1 MSPVTNITAA
11 ANSSSA
17 CDAWITAPPTK
28 SCGVGV
34 CSNATGVPTC
44 ICSPGWSGIGDYDFR
59 SLPLQDADCD
69 KYPDFFRAC
78 HLLAATVSFVN
89 MFCGMYMYKMA
100 RSKKGRKKTTAMLL
114 TIVTMYACVLWGFRG
129 IDPKRSIGVDPAI
142 TVLFAGYTLLWWS
155 AATYVYW
162 SVVQIA
168 TSATKFDGGS
178 SPKSP
183 RRRASLNDMISD
195 ASSSHQAVAFS
206 VKALRIQVPLIVI
219 AAIAPLFCLLEDM
232 TIKHVFATVH
242 FVAVGFVIGSFG
254 VVNIISFGMVVEKT
268 EEMTNKSVKTR
279 GSFLGKV
286 KQLKNMKTW
295 KRHVTSQTIQNMILA
310 VLFAFLPFLQV
321 RASWNLSIAYPL
333 VIHCLILPI
342 VTKVFWPK
350 KRRSKK
356 VSPVSPES
364 SVRSINRTAHSTVTA
379 AERVG
384 RMCSDGS
391 TVRPPTQVS
400 TTKQ

>member
-1 MSPVTNITAA
+1 
-11 ANSSSA
+11 
-17 CDAWITAPPTK
+17 
-28 SCGVGV
+28 
-34 CSNATGVPTC
+34 
-44 ICSPGWSGIGDYDFR
+44 
-59 SLPLQDADCD
+59 
-69 KYPDFFRAC
+69 
-78 HLLAATVSFVN
+78 
-89 MFCGMYMYKMA
+89 
-100 RSKKGRKKTTAMLL
+100 
-114 TIVTMYACVLWGFRG
+114 
-129 IDPKRSIGVDPAI
+129 
-142 TVLFAGYTLLWWS
+142 
-155 AATYVYW
+155 
-162 SVVQIA
+162 
-168 TSATKFDGGS
+168 
-178 SPKSP
+178 
-183 RRRASLNDMISD
+183 MISD

-232 TIKHVFATVH
+232 ITKHVFATVH
-242 FVAVGFVIGSFG
+242 FVATSLVLGSFG

-295 KRHVTSQTIQNMILA
+295 KRHVTSQSIQNMVLA
-310 VLFAFLPFLQV
+310 LLFAFFPFLQV

-333 VIHCLILPI
+333 VIHCLIAPVI
-342 VTKVFWPK
+342 TKVFWPK

-356 VSPVSPES
+356 VSPES